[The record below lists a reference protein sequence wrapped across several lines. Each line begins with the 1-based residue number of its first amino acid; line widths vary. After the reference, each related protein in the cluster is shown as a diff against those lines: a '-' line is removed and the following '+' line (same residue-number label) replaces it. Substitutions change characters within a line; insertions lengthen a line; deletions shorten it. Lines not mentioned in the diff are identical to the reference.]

1 LESNCCYCSIVKL
14 LPMTIDIKSLT
25 IIQALEGM
33 RNKKFTAVDLVQ
45 GCLANINKYND
56 DYHVLLTVVD
66 EAVLLTKAKEIDKTD
81 YSLPLSGIP
90 IVLKDLFSTDGLRT
104 TAGSR
109 VLEGYTPVY
118 DATVVAKLKSA
129 GAIIIGK
136 ANQDA
141 WAHGSTGENSDFTPT
156 GNAYNKDYAAGGS
169 SSGSAVAVA
178 LGMCLAAAGTDTGG
192 SIRVPASWNN
202 LVGFKPTYGRV
213 SRYGIIAMASSL
225 DSIGHITKDVADSAY
240 MLSITAGKDP
250 FDATTGGDPIGRFVP
265 SRMTLKGVRIG
276 VAPEYL
282 GVGKKATKGM
292 HPDLEERIEAS
303 LAALEKLGATIVQIS
318 LPYTDVALE
327 TYYILCP
334 SEVSSNLGR
343 YDGVRY
349 GNGRES
355 FGAEAKRRIMIGTYS
370 LSSGYYDAYY
380 KTAQK
385 VRSLVIADFVQAFEE
400 VDVVFA
406 PVTPGPAPKLGEY
419 ADDPISVYL
428 SDIYTVPV
436 NLAGLPAIALPSG
449 FVDGLPVGIQLIGPQ
464 WSEEKLFSIG
474 NAYELRTNNRR

>member
-1 LESNCCYCSIVKL
+1 
-14 LPMTIDIKSLT
+14 MTIQKLT
-25 IIQALEGM
+25 ISAALEGM
-33 RNKKFTAVDLVQ
+33 RNKKFAAVDLVQ

-178 LGMCLAAAGTDTGG
+178 LGMCLAATGTDTGG

-250 FDATTGGDPIGRFVP
+250 FDATTGNKKLDAWSERK
-265 SRMTLKGVRIG
+265 TLEGVRIG
-276 VAPEYL
+276 VSKEYL
-282 GVGKKATKGM
+282 
-292 HPDLEERIEAS
+292 LEEITER
-303 LAALEKLGATIVQIS
+303 ALKSFEELGAVIVDIS
-318 LPYTDVALE
+318 LPYTEAALE
-327 TYYILCP
+327 TYYVLCP
-334 SEVSSNLGR
+334 SEVSSNLAR
-343 YDGVRY
+343 FDGVRY
-349 GNGRES
+349 GRDRS
-355 FGAEAKRRIMIGTYS
+355 AFGDEAKRRMMIGTYA

-380 KTAQK
+380 KTASK
-385 VRSLVIADFVQAFEE
+385 VRTLVLRDFEKAFEK
-400 VDVVFA
+400 VDVIFA
-406 PVTPGPAPKLGEY
+406 PVTPGPPSKIGEKVN
-419 ADDPISVYL
+419 DPLALYL

-436 NLAGLPAIALPSG
+436 NLTGLPAIALPSG
-449 FVDGLPVGIQLIGPQ
+449 FVRGLPVGIQLIGPQ
-464 WSEEKLFSIG
+464 WSEEKLFQIG

>member
-1 LESNCCYCSIVKL
+1 
-14 LPMTIDIKSLT
+14 MDIKDLT
-25 IIQALEGM
+25 IQKALEGY
-33 RNKKFTAVDLVQ
+33 RKKQFSAVDVVAA
-45 GCLANINKYND
+45 CLENVRRYNKEYN
-56 DYHVLLTVVD
+56 VLLTVRDEKDIIEEAKHVD
-66 EAVLLTKAKEIDKTD
+66 S
-81 YSLPLSGIP
+81 SLPLGGIP
-90 IVLKDLFSTDGLRT
+90 IVLKDLFSTDGVRT
-104 TAGSR
+104 TAGSK
-109 VLEGYTPVY
+109 VLEQYTPVY
-118 DATVVAKLKSA
+118 DATVVRKFKEA

-141 WAHGSTGENSDFTPT
+141 WAHGSTGENTDFLPT
-156 GNAYNKDYAAGGS
+156 GNAYNKEYAAGGS

-178 LGMCLAAAGTDTGG
+178 LGMCLAATGTDTGG

-202 LVGFKPTYGRV
+202 LVGLKPTYGRV

-225 DSIGHITKDVADSAY
+225 DTIGHITKDVAGSAY
-240 MLSITAGKDP
+240 MLSVIAGKDP
-250 FDATTGGDPIGRFVP
+250 LDATTGDETVGGSSVSGRKD
-265 SRMTLKGVRIG
+265 LKGIRIG

-282 GVGKKATKGM
+282 AVGKKATKGM
-292 HPDLEERIEAS
+292 HAGLEDQIESS
-303 LAALEKLGATIVQIS
+303 LVDLEKLGATIVTIS
-318 LPYTDVALE
+318 LPNTDAALE

-349 GNGRES
+349 GNGRDR

-385 VRSLVIADFVQAFEE
+385 VRSLVVADFAKAFEK

-406 PVTPGPAPKLGEY
+406 PVTPGPAPKIGEY
-419 ADDPISVYL
+419 ADDPMAVYL

-436 NLAGLPAIALPSG
+436 NLTGLPAIALPSG

-474 NAYELRTNNRR
+474 NAYELRTNNRH